1 MIGSVAKAGTRLKEA
16 LEMDGEQIRE
26 FHMSRFAIV
35 LATIALFVAVLTPTA
50 GATSPSQDQ
59 YGSALPGVGGGNG
72 GGSPSGG
79 GKSTIPVAPSDQ
91 KGGAKAGS
99 NPSGGNGGRSSHA
112 GSKAG
117 SSHKGN
123 GSAGKGSGSTNGQ
136 PVNTN
141 NAGQSVPHIAADS
154 AGDTWVPWFIGGLLA
169 LGAAGGVLLYRN
181 RRRAAQS

>member
-1 MIGSVAKAGTRLKEA
+1 MKQTAIVVGTAVLIAASVAC
-16 LEMDGEQIRE
+16 
-26 FHMSRFAIV
+26 S
-35 LATIALFVAVLTPTA
+35 TPA
-50 GATSPSQDQ
+50 NPS
-59 YGSALPGVGGGNG
+59 A
-72 GGSPSGG
+72 
-79 GKSTIPVAPSDQ
+79 
-91 KGGAKAGS
+91 AKAGS

-117 SSHKGN
+117 SSHKGK
-123 GSAGKGSGSTNGQ
+123 GSEGKGSGSTNGQ